1 MTKTVRLVVIPVVR
15 KEKAGCNLECGDDDN
30 TPSLADDE
38 LVNEALKQMHQLG
51 KEDKCDVCCDNHIEQ
66 MTITHEK
73 KDEVCLMSGPSW
85 SVFVSLED
93 SAFDKLN
100 HMVKLSWKQ
109 QTKGMNRIF
118 GPCVRDKFMKDLKSC
133 NEEICRH
140 IITTSV
146 ARNEALLIPS
156 QSDDQFVDAALRS
169 AIVSKLL
176 DSQQVRNL
184 TAIRQSIALN
194 DLLAI
199 VHQQLLTC
207 LPVRTQGGGRS
218 GPQVVSRG
226 AEDKHNAQVRNFKL
240 LDSHLLS
247 MIW

>member
-1 MTKTVRLVVIPVVR
+1 MNQFGK
-15 KEKAGCNLECGDDDN
+15 
-30 TPSLADDE
+30 DE
-38 LVNEALKQMHQLG
+38 DE
-51 KEDKCDVCCDNHIEQ
+51 CDVHDDNHIEQ
-66 MTITHEK
+66 MTITLEV
-73 KDEVCLMSGPSW
+73 KDEVSLLSGTSRSALML
-85 SVFVSLED
+85 FED
-93 SAFDKLN
+93 SVLN
-100 HMVKLSWKQ
+100 KWSHMVKLSWKQ

-226 AEDKHNAQVRNFKL
+226 AEDKHNAQVRNFKS

-247 MIW
+247 MIC